1 MAALE
6 EKIEALDRQMGEA
19 ASDYTKLNRL
29 MEDKTEQER
38 LLEEKMERWM
48 YLNELAEQIE
58 NQ

>member
-6 EKIEALDRQMGEA
+6 EKIEALDKQMGEA
-19 ASDYTKLNRL
+19 ARDYGRLNAL
-29 MEDKTEQER
+29 MEEKSEQER

-48 YLNELAEQIE
+48 YLNDLAEQIE